1 MFQLYRLQDI
11 HIDDVDLKA
20 QYYSLFLSGDI
31 DDANTLVSANSQLES
46 KVINAN
52 MLNKIVDAIMSLEG
66 YYDDGVTQYLANLTN
81 QYQLSID
88 ELIYTSTYN
97 GASQYEINN
106 IVMYNDELYY
116 CYVRPTIGT
125 LPTNTSYWLYLGLKG
140 DKGNPD
146 LGVDYKGNWSSVGN
160 YVEYDMVVYDRLIY
174 VAKTNS
180 VNKIPK
186 DNPTEWMVAMD
197 IMKQGIYVSTSGAV
211 GLSLGDIWLY
221 IVDYLFP
228 NSETPQ
234 SITISE
240 TDPNLA
246 NIGDL
251 WLKID
256 GYNNVVPS
264 GLYIS
269 ETEPTTLATNDIWVK
284 IEGYSLHNSGLYIAF
299 KYPQGLEVGALWIE
313 LLD

>member
-11 HIDDVDLKA
+11 HIDDVGLKA

-31 DDANTLVSANSQLES
+31 DGADALVSANPQLET

-81 QYQLSID
+81 EFQLSID

-116 CYVRPTIGT
+116 CYARPTIGT

-140 DKGNPD
+140 KNGNPS
-146 LGVDYKGNWSSVGN
+146 LGVDYKGAWNSLAN
-160 YVEYDMVVYDRLIY
+160 YSTYDMVVYNRLIY
-174 VAKTNS
+174 VAKTDNT
-180 VNKIPK
+180 NKIPK

-197 IMKQGIYVSTSGAV
+197 IMKQGIYVSTSGAT

-221 IVDYLFP
+221 IVGYLFP
-228 NSETPQ
+228 NSETSQ
-234 SITISE
+234 TITISE
-240 TDPNLA
+240 NEPTLA
-246 NIGDL
+246 NIGDI
-251 WLKID
+251 WLKIN
-256 GYNNVVPS
+256 GYSNVTPS

-269 ETEPTTLATNDIWVK
+269 ATEPTTLATNDIWVK
-284 IEGYSLHNSGLYIAF
+284 VDGYDLHNSGLYIAF